1 MGDVYVF
8 ALTAALNPTLLAA
21 VTLMLALE
29 RPKRLL
35 LGYWLGAILTSVTW
49 GLVLVFAVSGSSTAS
64 TAKHTVSPAIDI
76 TLGAFIVVVAFVVA
90 TGRDRRR
97 QARIERRREKAA
109 DKPPPR
115 WKRTLSQ
122 GSARDTFVIGI
133 LLSFPGASFIAG
145 MDELAKQ
152 KIGTA
157 ATVFAVIAFC
167 LIQLLILELPLI
179 GYMVKPEWTEDTV
192 KRFSNWLSHRGG
204 RVALIGA
211 FVIGALLIIRGIA
224 NLN

>member
-8 ALTAALNPTLLAA
+8 ALTAAANPTLLAA
-21 VTLMLALE
+21 TTLLLTLP

-35 LGYWLGAILTSVTW
+35 LGYWFGAVITIVTW
-49 GLVLVFAVSGSSTAS
+49 GLVLVFAVSDSAAS
-64 TAKHTVSPAIDI
+64 TTKHTVSSVIQI
-76 TLGAFIVVVAFVVA
+76 TLGAFILVIVFVVA

-97 QARIERRREKAA
+97 RAWSERRREKAK

-115 WKRTLSQ
+115 WRQTLSK

-145 MDELAKQ
+145 MSQLSKQ
-152 KIGTA
+152 KIGTT
-157 ATVFAVIAFC
+157 ATVFAVIAFA
-167 LIQLLILELPLI
+167 LIELLILEVPLI
-179 GYMVKPEWTEDTV
+179 GYTLSPERTDAAV
-192 KRFSNWLSHRGG
+192 ARFSEWLRRRGG
-204 RVALIGA
+204 LVLLIGA
-211 FVIGALLIIRGIA
+211 SVIGAVLIIQGVA

>member
-8 ALTAALNPTLLAA
+8 ALTAALNPSLLAA

-35 LGYWLGAILTSVTW
+35 LGYWLGAILTGITW

-64 TAKHTVSPAIDI
+64 TAKHTVSPAIEI
-76 TLGAFIVVVAFVVA
+76 TLGVLILVVAFVVA
-90 TGRDRRR
+90 TGRDRRH

-115 WKRTLSQ
+115 WKRTLSK

-167 LIQLLILELPLI
+167 LIELLILELPLI
-179 GYMVKPEWTEDTV
+179 GYMVKPEWTEDAV
-192 KRFSNWLSHRGG
+192 K
-204 RVALIGA
+204 
-211 FVIGALLIIRGIA
+211 
-224 NLN
+224 

>member
-8 ALTAALNPTLLAA
+8 ALTAAANPTLLAA
-21 VTLMLALE
+21 TTLLLTLP

-35 LGYWLGAILTSVTW
+35 LGYWLGAVITIVTW
-49 GLVLVFAVSGSSTAS
+49 GLVLVFAVSGSTSSTM
-64 TAKHTVSPAIDI
+64 KHTVSPAIEI
-76 TLGAFIVVVAFVVA
+76 TLGTFILVIVLVVA
-90 TGRDRRR
+90 TGRDRRPR
-97 QARIERRREKAA
+97 AWSERRREKAR

-115 WKRTLSQ
+115 WRRTLSK

-157 ATVFAVIAFC
+157 ATVLAVIAFC

-179 GYMVKPEWTEDTV
+179 GYMVKPEWTEDAV
-192 KRFSNWLSHRGG
+192 KRFSDWLSRRGG
-204 RVALIGA
+204 RVA
-211 FVIGALLIIRGIA
+211 
-224 NLN
+224 

>member
-21 VTLMLALE
+21 VTLMLTLE

-35 LGYWLGAILTSVTW
+35 LGYWLGAILTTITW
-49 GLVLVFAVSGSSTAS
+49 GLVLVFAVSGSTAS
-64 TAKHTVSPAIDI
+64 TTKHTVSPAIDI
-76 TLGAFIVVVAFVVA
+76 TLGALILVMAFVVA
-90 TGRDRRR
+90 TGRDHRRR
-97 QARIERRREKAA
+97 ARMERRREKATE
-109 DKPPPR
+109 KPVPR
-115 WKRTLSQ
+115 WKRTLSK

-145 MDELAKQ
+145 MDQLSKQ
-152 KIGTA
+152 KIGTT
-157 ATVFAVIAFC
+157 ATVLAVIAFG
-167 LIQLLILELPLI
+167 LIELLILEVPLV
-179 GYMVKPEWTEDTV
+179 GYTVRPEWTEAAV
-192 KRFSNWLSHRGG
+192 KRFSDWLSRRGG

-211 FVIGALLIIRGIA
+211 FVVGALLIIRGLA

>member
-21 VTLMLALE
+21 VTLMLTLE

-35 LGYWLGAILTSVTW
+35 LGYWLGAMLSIITW

-64 TAKHTVSPAIDI
+64 TTKHTVSPIIEI
-76 TLGAFIVVVAFVVA
+76 TLGALVLVIVFVVA

-97 QARIERRREKAA
+97 QAWSERRREKAA
-109 DKPPPR
+109 GKPPPR
-115 WKRTLSQ
+115 WRRTMSK
-122 GSARDTFVIGI
+122 GSLRDTFVIGI

-145 MDELAKQ
+145 MDQLSKQ
-152 KIGTA
+152 KIGTT
-157 ATVFAVIAFC
+157 ATVLAVVAFA
-167 LIQLLILELPLI
+167 LIELIILEVPLI
-179 GYMVKPEWTEDTV
+179 GYTVKPEWTEAAV
-192 KRFSNWLSHRGG
+192 GRFSDWLKRRGG
-204 RVALIGA
+204 RVALIGGA
-211 FVIGALLIIRGIA
+211 VIGALLIIQGIA

>member
-8 ALTAALNPTLLAA
+8 ALTAAANPTLLAA
-21 VTLMLALE
+21 TTLLLTLP

-35 LGYWLGAILTSVTW
+35 LGYWLGAVITIVTW
-49 GLVLVFAVSGSSTAS
+49 GLVLVFAVSGSTAS
-64 TAKHTVSPAIDI
+64 TVKHTVSPAIEI
-76 TLGAFIVVVAFVVA
+76 TLGAFILVIVFVVA

-97 QARIERRREKAA
+97 RVWSERRREKAR

-115 WKRTLSQ
+115 WRRTLSK

-145 MDELAKQ
+145 MNQLSKEKLETTETVLHVVAFALIEL
-152 KIGTA
+152 I
-157 ATVFAVIAFC
+157 
-167 LIQLLILELPLI
+167 ILEVPLI
-179 GYMVKPEWTEDTV
+179 GYTVSPGGTEAAV
-192 KRFSNWLSHRGG
+192 KRFSSWLRRRGG
-204 RVALIGA
+204 LVALVAGS
-211 FVIGALLIIRGIA
+211 VIGAALILQGVA